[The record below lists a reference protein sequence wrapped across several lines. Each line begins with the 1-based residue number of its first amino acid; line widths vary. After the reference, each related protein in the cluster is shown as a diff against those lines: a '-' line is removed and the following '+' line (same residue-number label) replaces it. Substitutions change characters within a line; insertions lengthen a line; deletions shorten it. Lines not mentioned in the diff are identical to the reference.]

1 MRCPIRRCRRR
12 CWNTTRQSSGSGSRL
27 VPFALASWIVFFAN
41 CAWFAWGLL
50 HGVRI
55 FYQPGSGPGASAQ
68 WRQVVMQIAAGV
80 AAVGLLL
87 GVIALRTSRSSRGQT
102 YSALA
107 LNGSALAIY
116 LVLLLS

>member
-1 MRCPIRRCRRR
+1 
-12 CWNTTRQSSGSGSRL
+12 
-27 VPFALASWIVFFAN
+27 
-41 CAWFAWGLL
+41 
-50 HGVRI
+50 
-55 FYQPGSGPGASAQ
+55 
-68 WRQVVMQIAAGV
+68 MQIAAGV

-116 LVLLLS
+116 LVLLLSCIFPLFPGLPPPHFPTAYLQIMPPDQADMG

>member
-1 MRCPIRRCRRR
+1 MPDQAMPPPVLEYDTPVQRERKPV
-12 CWNTTRQSSGSGSRL
+12 S
-27 VPFALASWIVFFAN
+27 PFALASWIVFFAN